1 MKLIK
6 DNEGV
11 TYEGPGHFN
20 CWNLRKLASGTD
32 SKRLSASMTHFLPNG
47 GAEMSAAP
55 KERVYLCLAGS
66 LMLKGVKNDE
76 YYLEPGD
83 MVYIAPGEERS
94 VEVIGTEPA
103 TILVF
108 IADLD

>member
-1 MKLIK
+1 MKVIK
-6 DNEGV
+6 DDEGV
-11 TYEGPGHFN
+11 PYEGKGHFN

-32 SKRLSASMTHFLPNG
+32 SKRISASMTHFLPNG
-47 GAEMSAAP
+47 GAEMSSSD
-55 KERVYLCLAGS
+55 KERVYLCISGS
-66 LMLKGVKNDE
+66 LMLKGKNNDE

-83 MVYIAPGEERS
+83 MIYIGPDEERS

-108 IADLD
+108 IVDLD